1 MRSNEKSSYVERV
14 TRRILCNRSNNKK
27 EETIMKK
34 ATVYKS
40 VGSIGAIILA
50 ASLFLQ
56 AGIPV
61 SEGAKTVAAAAAT
74 AAPAASTSAEPSASA
89 GPSAAPTQE
98 PAISVMDA
106 PIEERVT
113 RNGLIY
119 EYTGLTAR
127 LIGCTDAAKDRTSL
141 TIPSRICVNDI
152 YYDVTIIDCDALQGC
167 TELQK
172 VTIGR
177 YVKQIRTGAFE
188 DDTEL
193 AKVIFQGKKLDSVGG
208 KAFKNTSPEIIF
220 RIPSTVLK
228 KYKKKIR
235 SGSPW
240 ETARYRKK

>member
-1 MRSNEKSSYVERV
+1 MQQLNVV
-14 TRRILCNRSNNKK
+14 
-27 EETIMKK
+27 TIMKK
-34 ATVYKS
+34 TVVYKS
-40 VGSIGAIILA
+40 VGSITAVVLA

-56 AGIPV
+56 AGTPV
-61 SEGAKTVAAAAAT
+61 SRGAKAAAAT
-74 AAPAASTSAEPSASA
+74 AAPAASTTTSAAPSSSA

-119 EYTGLTAR
+119 EYTGLTAC

-141 TIPSRICVNDI
+141 TIPGRICVNDI

-167 TELQK
+167 TELRK

-193 AKVIFQGKKLDSVGG
+193 AKVIFKGKKLDSVGG
-208 KAFKNTSPEIIF
+208 NAFKNTSPEIIF
-220 RIPSTVLK
+220 RMPSSVLK

-235 SGSPW
+235 VGSPW